1 MTSRYQQI
9 AAELRSAILRGDYAP
24 GETIPHQMDLC
35 RIYGVSRG
43 TVRQAVAVLEQEG
56 LVTPVR
62 KRGTVVRDRRLVRVP
77 LSRYSAVLS
86 PSGRLGPWET
96 ACAQQGIDARVEVV
110 GVRRQ
115 TAPVD
120 IAALLGVPEDT
131 QVVYRRR
138 HMWAGS
144 DVAQVQETWMPH
156 DLVAGTPLARARKV
170 TGGVYAMLRQL
181 GHPPAVVTETVRA
194 RLPTAEESQVLGL
207 GASTPVLAL
216 ERVTRDHQGVAL
228 EVLRVAANADRVE
241 MVYDDLPLTP

>member
-1 MTSRYQQI
+1 MTSRYQQV
-9 AAELRSAILRGDYAP
+9 ADALRAAILRGDYAP
-24 GETIPHQMDLC
+24 GETIPSQTDLC
-35 RIYGVSRG
+35 ETYRVSRW
-43 TVRQAVAVLEQEG
+43 TIRQAVAVLEREG

-181 GHPPAVVTETVRA
+181 GHPPAAVTETVRA

>member
-9 AAELRSAILRGDYAP
+9 AAELRSAILRGDIAP
-24 GETIPHQMDLC
+24 GETIPHQLDLC
-35 RIYGVSRG
+35 ETYGVSRW
-43 TVRQAVAVLEQEG
+43 TVRQAVALLEQEG

-77 LSRYSAVLS
+77 LSRYSAVMS
-86 PSGRLGPWET
+86 PGRLGPWET
-96 ACAQQGIDARVEVV
+96 ACESQGIEARVEVV
-110 GVRRQ
+110 GVQRRA
-115 TAPVD
+115 APVD

-156 DLVAGTPLARARKV
+156 DLVAGTPLARAGKV
-170 TGGVYAMLRQL
+170 RGGVYAMLTQL
-181 GHPPAVVTETVRA
+181 GHPPAAVTETVRA
-194 RLPTAEESQVLGL
+194 RVPTAEESSLLGL